1 MWIVAKYK
9 MNEINSL
16 KKSFREILGNDP
28 EYYFP
33 KIKYNQIIKRQFKIV
48 KKSILEDYLICFHP
62 QFKNTN
68 VLNILKFARGLKCI
82 LEGFKNNQNEISRFI
97 NRCKKFEDEKGY
109 LKQDFFNKGNFV
121 RGKFTSGPFTNLV
134 FDVLS
139 REVDKIEILIGK
151 YKTTLIK
158 NSDFLYRPI

>member
-1 MWIVAKYK
+1 

-48 KKSILEDYLICFHP
+48 KKSVLEDYFICFHP

-68 VLNILKFARGLKCI
+68 VLNILKFTRGLKCI
-82 LEGFKNNQNEISRFI
+82 LEGFQNSQNEISRFI

-109 LKQDFFNKGNFV
+109 LKQDFFNKDNFV
-121 RGKFTSGPFTNLV
+121 RGKFISGPFTDLV
-134 FDVLS
+134 FDILS
-139 REVDKIEILIGK
+139 REANKIEILIGK
-151 YKTTLIK
+151 YKTTLTK